1 MSHYFQ
7 WGSNPSNIPG
17 MLFWAKL
24 KNCIPFLENSPAT
37 TISGGEQGER
47 EKWENQ
53 LAAWKKHNFCFLW
66 AEKRRM
72 CFMRIVHCDCDWLWW
87 NTNRIQSP
95 GSREREDVVPGGF
108 QQLPANKFWASRIGQ
123 NPKPITWPSTMR
135 FSEEMKCRMSAI
147 FILAAF
153 EEVIDI

>member
-7 WGSNPSNIPG
+7 WGSNLSNIPG

-24 KNCIPFLENSPAT
+24 KNCIPFRKLACHHYQRRRTGWE
-37 TISGGEQGER
+37 GEMGKPTR
-47 EKWENQ
+47 CLK
-53 LAAWKKHNFCFLW
+53 KKHKFCFLW

-72 CFMRIVHCDCDWLWW
+72 CFMRIVHCDCDWWW